1 MRDKMEGRNVK
12 SQDLGLLLKLRAM
25 EVAEYQ
31 ALRDPP
37 SPFARGDWTDWEF
50 APGTSAVEDTLL
62 AGAEQDYTV
71 RGLEMMTGISKSQIN
86 LSLKRVIEVGLVFRG
101 HKDGTPRVNARAL
114 FEFIAYGARYVFP
127 ARKGEVTRGIGTAF
141 SAPMLRSH
149 LISAGELDLV
159 WPDAYGR
166 SRGQAVEPLF
176 KSSPHAVQRDPVLY
190 ELLALVDAIR
200 LGQPRER
207 MLATELLE
215 KRLVSKP

>member
-1 MRDKMEGRNVK
+1 MK

-25 EVAEYQ
+25 EIAEHQ
-31 ALRDPP
+31 ARQDSS

-50 APGTSAVEDTLL
+50 ALATSAAED
-62 AGAEQDYTV
+62 AWRVGAEQDYTV

-86 LSLKRVIEVGLVFRG
+86 LSLKRVIEVGLAYRDP
-101 HKDGTPRVNARAL
+101 KNDTPRVNARAL
-114 FEFIAYGARYVFP
+114 FEFIAFGARYVFP

-149 LISAGELDLV
+149 LISAGELDLF

-176 KSSPHAVQRDPVLY
+176 KSSPHAVKRDPVLY

-200 LGQPRER
+200 IGQPRER
-207 MLATELLE
+207 KLATELLE